1 MACYAVESVYN
12 MKQYNMILLTEFI
25 PVKIALDISGS
36 PLKFNGAIGNIQ
48 GNLTP
53 LRTAMPKELYR

>member
-12 MKQYNMILLTEFI
+12 MKQYNMILHTEFI

-36 PLKFNGAIGNIQ
+36 PIEIQ
-48 GNLTP
+48 LGYWKYP
-53 LRTAMPKELYR
+53 G